1 MHKIF
6 NKILLLSVVLLMVFF
21 TACGSKTELVPANNK
36 GLTIYIASDIHY
48 LDKGLYDSGEA
59 FQKYTENANGRNF
72 LYIDEVVDAFAYEI
86 KNKKPDILIISG
98 DLTNNGEK
106 ESHLKLAEKLKKLED
121 SSNTRVFVIPGNH
134 DIDNPW
140 ARGFQDSKQVL
151 ADNISPEDFEKIYQD
166 FGYKEAIS
174 KDGTTLSYIVAASD
188 DLWLLM
194 LDTNEYSLNREYGV
208 PMTNGVILDETQN
221 WIEKCSMLANEN
233 NARIVTVMHHN
244 LLTHSENRYFGYTLD
259 NYKKIIEL
267 FEKLGFNLNLSGH
280 MHAQDIKS
288 YNYGNGTIYDVA
300 TGTMSTYPAKYAILT
315 YEPDNGF
322 KYDTTSVDVEEWAR
336 STGQTDESVL
346 NFNEYS
352 KGLYSESAYKK
363 AYDRLSVLEKYS
375 EEEKMEMAKT
385 MSIINTARFGGDT
398 ESIREEVIN
407 SKGYELW
414 VNASDDVPNKDR
426 VMSIANRTGGG
437 NANNSDY
444 DNNHLEIPIKK

>member
-140 ARGFQDSKQVL
+140 ARSFEDSKQVL

-259 NYKKIIEL
+259 NYKKNNRII
-267 FEKLGFNLNLSGH
+267 
-280 MHAQDIKS
+280 
-288 YNYGNGTIYDVA
+288 
-300 TGTMSTYPAKYAILT
+300 
-315 YEPDNGF
+315 
-322 KYDTTSVDVEEWAR
+322 
-336 STGQTDESVL
+336 
-346 NFNEYS
+346 
-352 KGLYSESAYKK
+352 
-363 AYDRLSVLEKYS
+363 
-375 EEEKMEMAKT
+375 
-385 MSIINTARFGGDT
+385 
-398 ESIREEVIN
+398 
-407 SKGYELW
+407 
-414 VNASDDVPNKDR
+414 
-426 VMSIANRTGGG
+426 
-437 NANNSDY
+437 
-444 DNNHLEIPIKK
+444 